1 VLATQSYKT
10 TSLLFGVGY
19 ELDAPN
25 GRGALTGGTSQ
36 SVSSGNQIT
45 SLVGWTEVN
54 SLNSPGAVAE
64 SVEYRHGFGAYFGG
78 TLSWI
83 NEAHTSLNTR
93 DGVAAQAWVRRS
105 FFDDKLALGVGAGPY
120 YAVDTHRSPGGP
132 DTGGRVSILLT
143 MSAGYNV
150 TEHWTARVSWNRAM
164 TTYDKVS
171 DIYLAGVGY
180 RF

>member
-36 SVSSGNQIT
+36 S
-45 SLVGWTEVN
+45 EVN

-150 TEHWTARVSWNRAM
+150 TEHWTARVSWNRVM
-164 TTYDKVS
+164 TTYDKDS